1 MDVLL
6 FREEGLTSPEVQ
18 GWLQDWKMNPALV
31 HDFED
36 AWSSLRD
43 SKFDLILAETSG
55 LGSTSTDFVRQIRG
69 EEASNGLPI
78 LLVADRAEKSDIV
91 RAARPV
97 KAEALKRKIASL
109 HREHRRILTQRTLQR
124 LWDEQTR
131 SMLDVQSPHIVFGEA
146 VESLTEL
153 SSPEHRRVAEYFTSA
168 GSAISFYNQSR
179 ADAQIGYVIKDST
192 SDIMTQM
199 RKGNAEKW
207 VRLILLST
215 GCHGNPTLIVRLLA
229 INKAE
234 DVAVMLVYD
243 KPDDVPKNHRT
254 GLRKLGV
261 KTAKRSSLDAAKFTG
276 LIENYVARDKQAKA
290 GKREV
295 LTAQEIHRRVVN
307 DLDTMTRL
315 PPLPQVYERIL
326 LLSRDPDSDLHD
338 WIKVIKVDP
347 LTCAVILRHANS
359 LSHGFVSSVTEVD
372 RAIIL
377 LGKESIAGLV
387 ASEAVRQTLEAV
399 SEVGFDL
406 EDFWMHNLA
415 VGFAAYILSIS
426 LDASDSKAASTLQA
440 LGLADDTLGLMRE
453 IDLPSRVKL
462 DHERENPFVGG
473 ILHDIGKGVM
483 VQSYPGLFGLI
494 TQELEAQDWKV
505 PMAEVERAV
514 AGGLSHTVVGE
525 ILVRKWGLGDDL
537 ANVVLYHHR
546 PHLENSFTFLIGLA
560 DIIGQ
565 AIYPFPRHGKFPIVG
580 NLTTEDLIENA
591 RFLPHGFLH
600 QDLIQV
606 DSFSELARAIVP
618 KVRFLTEKM
627 RRSV

>member
-1 MDVLL
+1 
-6 FREEGLTSPEVQ
+6 
-18 GWLQDWKMNPALV
+18 MNPAVV

-43 SKFDLILAETSG
+43 STFDLVLAETSG
-55 LGSTSTDFVRQIRG
+55 LGNVSSEFVRQIRG
-69 EEASNGLPI
+69 EEKSNSLPI

-91 RAARPV
+91 RAAQLGIEAVLVRPV

-109 HREHRRILTQRTLQR
+109 HREHRRAVAERTLRR
-124 LWDEQTR
+124 LWDEQTA
-131 SMLDVQSPHIVFGEA
+131 SMLQVGCPHIVFGDA

-153 SSPEHRRVAEYFTSA
+153 SAPEHCRVAEYFSNA
-168 GSAISFYNQSR
+168 GSAITLYNQSR
-179 ADAQIGYVIKDST
+179 TDVRIGYVIKDST
-192 SDIMTQM
+192 SEIMTQM

-215 GCHGNPTLIVRLLA
+215 GCRGNPTLIVRLLA
-229 INKAE
+229 INKSQ

-243 KPDDVPKNHRT
+243 NPEDVPKTHRT

-261 KTAKRSSLDAAKFTG
+261 KTAKRSSLDTAKFTG
-276 LIENYVARDKQAKA
+276 LIENYVAQDRNATVR
-290 GKREV
+290 GKKEV
-295 LTAQEIHRRVVN
+295 LTPQEIHRRVVN
-307 DLDTMTRL
+307 DLDTMTTL

-347 LTCAVILRHANS
+347 LSCAAILRHANS

-377 LGKESIAGLV
+377 LGKESVAGLV
-387 ASEAVRQTLEAV
+387 ASEAARQTLEAV
-399 SEVGFDL
+399 SEAGFDL
-406 EDFWMHNLA
+406 EDFWLHNLA
-415 VGFAAYILSIS
+415 VGFAAFILSIP
-426 LDASDSKAASTLQA
+426 LDESDPKSTSTLQA
-440 LGLADDTLGLMRE
+440 LGLGDETVELMRG
-453 IDLPSRVKL
+453 IDLPARLKL
-462 DHERENPFVGG
+462 DYQHENPFVGG

-483 VQSYPGLFGLI
+483 VQSYPGLFSLI
-494 TQELEAQDWKV
+494 VQELEEREWQV
-505 PMAEVERAV
+505 PMADVERTI

-525 ILVRKWGLGDDL
+525 ILVRKWGLGDEL

-546 PHLENSFTFLIGLA
+546 PHQENSFTFLVGMA

-565 AIYPFPRHGKFPIVG
+565 AIYPFPRHGKFPLVG
-580 NLTTEDLIENA
+580 NLASAELIENP
-591 RFLPHGFLH
+591 RFLPHGFLD
-600 QDLIQV
+600 QSLIQL
-606 DSFSELARAIVP
+606 DEFSELARAIVP